1 MDSRVLVDD
10 LRQALAQLEKAL
22 NGQIDSDLER
32 AGCIQYFEFCFE
44 LAWKAVKTMA
54 LDEGIT
60 DCNSPK
66 SSLRYAFS
74 RGLIDDECVWL
85 EMLQA
90 RNRMAHTY
98 DVDRALTVFSQLKAP
113 FLPALQALLK
123 RLCDAD

>member
-1 MDSRVLVDD
+1 MDSRLLIDD
-10 LRQALAQLEKAL
+10 LRRAVAQLEIAL
-22 NGQIDSDLER
+22 KGHIDSDLER

-44 LAWKAVKTMA
+44 LAWKSVKTVA
-54 LDEGIT
+54 EDEGIM

-74 RGLIDDECVWL
+74 RGLIDDESVWL

-98 DVDRALTVFSQLKAP
+98 DVDRALTVFSQLKEP
-113 FLPALQALLK
+113 FLPALQALLE
-123 RLCDAD
+123 RLV